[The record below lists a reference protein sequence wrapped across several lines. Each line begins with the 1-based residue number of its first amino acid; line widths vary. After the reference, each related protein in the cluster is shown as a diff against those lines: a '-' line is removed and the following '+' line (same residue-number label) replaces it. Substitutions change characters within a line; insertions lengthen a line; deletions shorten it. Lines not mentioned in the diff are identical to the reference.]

1 MTKAFFLDRDGVVNR
16 DPDPAPYVLTW
27 DQWAWMPGIFDLLE
41 EIRKQQFLPILVTS
55 QKGVGKG
62 LMSAADL
69 DGIHDRMQ
77 RELGRLRFEAIYA
90 FTGLGDCPWE
100 GKPSPQM
107 LECAAK
113 RYDLSLE
120 QSWLLGDADRD
131 IAMGRA
137 AGVGM
142 LVRLAGAKPVGERGD
157 FLAHDLAEVLERMKR
172 G

>member
-1 MTKAFFLDRDGVVNR
+1 MTKAFFLDRDGVVNQ

-27 DQWAWMPGIFDLLE
+27 DQWVWMPGIFDLLE
-41 EIRKQQFLPILVTS
+41 EIRKHDFLPILVTS

-62 LMSAADL
+62 LMSLEDL
-69 DGIHDRMQ
+69 DQIHDRMQ
-77 RELGRLRFEAIYA
+77 RELGPLRFEAIYA
-90 FTGLGDCPWE
+90 FTGLSDCPWE
-100 GKPSPQM
+100 AKPSPQM
-107 LECAAK
+107 LQCAAQ
-113 RYDLSLE
+113 RYDISLE

-142 LVRLAGAKPVGERGD
+142 LLRLAGAKSVRERSD
-157 FLAHDLAEVLERMKR
+157 FLAHDLAEVLERLKR